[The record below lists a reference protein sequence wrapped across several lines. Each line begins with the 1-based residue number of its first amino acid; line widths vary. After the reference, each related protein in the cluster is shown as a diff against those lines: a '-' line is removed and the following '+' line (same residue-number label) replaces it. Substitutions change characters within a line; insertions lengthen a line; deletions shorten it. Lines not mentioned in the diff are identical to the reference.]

1 MSSEVKRKTQ
11 QALLQNSIDNTAD
24 IITRN
29 LARQV
34 EGRRRHRDTL
44 TASF

>member
-11 QALLQNSIDNTAD
+11 QALLQNSIDNTED

-34 EGRRRHRDTL
+34 EGIEIH
-44 TASF
+44 